1 MVPLSP
7 LASPAGG
14 LCGAGRARS
23 GRAAVRMVKKKP
35 RSPRSTSLLR
45 LRVYPRIA
53 GSRRGPI
60 TTKGTKR
67 PSKALRGL
75 RGSKA
80 PDGPGMHL
88 GACGPCTGR
97 RRGVHSPCAM
107 GCGPSIPRLRPE
119 VAATAWGRALLRQ
132 LYFSRFRGACAAYEV
147 PNLRRGVLRID
158 YGGAAGRGYV
168 DATENDARGDPPPSP
183 PERGDRWLAARA
195 GGCAC
200 CEGWG
205 GADGSSVAAATAY
218 PSLAGGRWGVTDGG
232 RSPRSVH
239 ERDAHHRALERAHR
253 RGAEG
258 AEGMNQ
264 GDLCDLRVSAV

>member
-1 MVPLSP
+1 MPVAPVAPGVPVADGRPCVWTRRRRAL
-7 LASPAGG
+7 LAPF
-14 LCGAGRARS
+14 
-23 GRAAVRMVKKKP
+23 
-35 RSPRSTSLLR
+35 R
-45 LRVYPRIA
+45 LP
-53 GSRRGPI
+53 
-60 TTKGTKR
+60 
-67 PSKALRGL
+67 GL
-75 RGSKA
+75 RALHRAEKG
-80 PDGPGMHL
+80 
-88 GACGPCTGR
+88 CTISLY
-97 RRGVHSPCAM
+97 RGVRPEHP
-107 GCGPSIPRLRPE
+107 GLRPQ

-147 PNLRRGVLRID
+147 PNVRRGVLRID